1 MAKSKKRKRIL
12 VFSGIGLAL
21 AALVVVAIFK
31 KKEPVITVQTEKVTR
46 RDLTERVTASGKIQ
60 PVVQVT
66 ISPLVSGEIID
77 LPHKEGEFVKKGDL
91 LIKIKPDVYLAAL
104 NQAKANYEAAVA
116 GQATAQANLDKA
128 EAEYKRNKE
137 LFDRHLISESD
148 YIGFKSARDVAKAQY
163 DSAVDQVD
171 VAKAGVASS
180 QDSLDFCTIDAP
192 ISGTITRLNSQVG
205 ERVLGTVQ
213 NIGTEIMT
221 VSDLDEMEA
230 LVDIGETDVILIK
243 RGQIARLDVDAFKD
257 QKFTGIVTDVASSAN
272 NNTTTAGSSSSSSS
286 SGTGQEATKFQIHIR
301 IKDKENF
308 RPGMSVTADIETR
321 YRTNVLTVP
330 IASVTTRVPKMTTD
344 LDDPPPAGSAPT
356 NAAAAS
362 TNEAAKLD
370 HKSKDTMM
378 KPVDV
383 VFLAGPDRAKMV
395 PVKIGI
401 GDDSYWE
408 ITDGLKEGDE
418 VVSGSFHAIEKDLD
432 DGSRIHRGP
441 PVADMEKKTP

>member
-1 MAKSKKRKRIL
+1 MAKSKKRNRIL

-21 AALVVVAIFK
+21 VALAVVAIFK
-31 KKEPVITVQTEKVTR
+31 KKEPIITVQTEKVTR

-60 PVVQVT
+60 PVTQVN
-66 ISPLVSGEIID
+66 ISPLVSGEIIE

-116 GQATAQANLDKA
+116 GEATAQANLEKA
-128 EAEYKRNKE
+128 EADYKRNNE
-137 LFDRHLISESD
+137 LFKRNLISESD
-148 YIGFKSARDVAKAQY
+148 YIGFKSARDVAKAQH
-163 DSAVDQVD
+163 DSAIDQED

-221 VSDLDEMEA
+221 VSDLGEMEA
-230 LVDIGETDVILIK
+230 LVDIGETDVVLIK
-243 RGQIARLDVDAFKD
+243 RGQTARLDVDAFKD
-257 QKFTGIVTDVASSAN
+257 QKFTGVVTDVASSAN
-272 NNTTTAGSSSSSSS
+272 NNSTTGQSTGSSSSSS
-286 SGTGQEATKFQIHIR
+286 GQEATKFQIHIR

-321 YRTNVLTVP
+321 YRTNVLSVP
-330 IASVTTRVPKMTTD
+330 IASVTTRVPKPKAD
-344 LDDPPPAGSAPT
+344 LDDPPPAGAAKT
-356 NAAAAS
+356 NAPAAS
-362 TNEAAKLD
+362 TNATAKSEG
-370 HKSKDTMM
+370 KSKDAF
-378 KPVDV
+378 KAVDV
-383 VFLAGPDRAKMV
+383 VFAADGDTAKMV

-418 VVSGSFHAIEKDLD
+418 IVSGSFHAIEKDLD
-432 DGSRIHRGP
+432 DGKRIKRGP
-441 PVADMEKKTP
+441 AVADMEKKTP